1 MKWILTSAR
10 RGDLIRVGFHGL
22 YHYGVYLSDDCV
34 VQFGRNPIHHDPTP
48 AEQVEV
54 LATDLADFLAGGF
67 LEVCSLSPLERLQA
81 RPREKVAR
89 CALSR
94 LGERGYHILTNNC
107 EHFATSCLTGK
118 PVCTQAEAL
127 RRSLRERPLLDVYLL
142 PIASDAPLPPIEDPE
157 VAAMPEGEE
166 KRRRAFAR
174 LLLEYAL
181 FRSLGLTP
189 ERAAVHKNADGKPLS
204 ERCFLSLSHSGSFA
218 AVALSRKPV
227 GVDLEAK
234 ARAIP
239 PDGAARHFL
248 TEREAKA
255 ICPEKLLMVWTQ
267 KEALFKA
274 FGSGRFEPKTIET
287 ENAPVK
293 SFQPLPDVFL
303 SVAGNELASLRC
315 FFVRQTEDGLRGEEV
330 IGSSLS

>member
-34 VQFGRNPIHHDPTP
+34 VQFGRNPIHHSPTP

-81 RPREKVAR
+81 RPREKVAQ

-189 ERAAVHKNADGKPLS
+189 QKAAVHKNADGKPLS

-218 AVALSRKPV
+218 AVALSREPV

-248 TEREAKA
+248 TEKEAETL
-255 ICPEKLLMVWTQ
+255 CPEKLLMIWTQ

-274 FGSGRFEPKTIET
+274 FGSGRFEPKAIET
-287 ENAPVK
+287 EKAPVK
-293 SFQPLPDVFL
+293 SFQPRPEIIL
-303 SVAGNELASLRC
+303 SVAGKELSALRC
-315 FFVRQTEDGLRGEEV
+315 FHTHLTEDGLRGEEV
-330 IGSSLS
+330 IWSSLS

>member
-34 VQFGRNPIHHDPTP
+34 VQFGRNPIRHDPTP

-142 PIASDAPLPPIEDPE
+142 PVPSQAPLPALKDPE

-174 LLLEYAL
+174 LLLGYAL

-189 ERAAVHKNADGKPLS
+189 QKAAVHKNADGKPLS

-218 AVALSRKPV
+218 AVALSREPV

-248 TEREAKA
+248 TEKEAETL
-255 ICPEKLLMVWTQ
+255 CPEKLLMIWTQ

-274 FGSGRFEPKTIET
+274 FGSGRFEPKAIET
-287 ENAPVK
+287 EKAPVK
-293 SFQPLPDVFL
+293 SFQPRPEIIL
-303 SVAGNELASLRC
+303 SVAGKELSALRC
-315 FFVRQTEDGLRGEEV
+315 FHTHLTEDGLRGEEV
-330 IGSSLS
+330 IWSLLS